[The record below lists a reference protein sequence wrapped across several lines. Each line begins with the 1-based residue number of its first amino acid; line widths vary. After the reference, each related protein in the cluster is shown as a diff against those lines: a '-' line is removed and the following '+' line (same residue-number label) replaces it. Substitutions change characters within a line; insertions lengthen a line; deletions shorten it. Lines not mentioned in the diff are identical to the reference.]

1 MDLRELYAMFGYGDP
16 RGDILED
23 MGFTRPTLGMNLIQG
38 REFLFGAQK
47 KGFNKLKEG
56 ADFLDLTGE
65 EQFGIVL
72 SPLDLLDIGGLTF
85 GLKKLAQAGLKK
97 LGPKATLADA
107 AKDKQIMKLMS
118 DSEAKDI
125 IEKLKPVIDGEQ
137 EFLLRGAKGPKQKKS
152 VAPTVKDAEVV
163 PGIKIKGFD
172 QSLMKTKPLKEV
184 TQKQIPRLELQKV
197 RKEISQDLKKYFA
210 KKKEFNT

>member
-1 MDLRELYAMFGYGDP
+1 MSNLYNFLAPSDDQLARLRAITSRESKIADQTGMDLRELYAMFGYGDP

-137 EFLLRGAKGPKQKKS
+137 EFLLRGAKGPNRKN
-152 VAPTVKDAEVV
+152 
-163 PGIKIKGFD
+163 
-172 QSLMKTKPLKEV
+172 LLH
-184 TQKQIPRLELQKV
+184 LQ
-197 RKEISQDLKKYFA
+197 
-210 KKKEFNT
+210 